1 MCCGLF
7 QLMAKKYLLST
18 EHPMNHLNLF
28 YIPFQWWMC
37 LKQVD
42 AFFFANSLT
51 DIAKQTLSVQF
62 ASAAEIH
69 SEICNQNNKDLSTT
83 VSNNLLING
92 NLI

>member
-1 MCCGLF
+1 M
-7 QLMAKKYLLST
+7 
-18 EHPMNHLNLF
+18 H
-28 YIPFQWWMC
+28 
-37 LKQVD
+37 
-42 AFFFANSLT
+42 FFANSLT
-51 DIAKQTLSVQF
+51 DIVKQTLSVQF